1 MGNVQRILSLTLKVF
16 LLIFKQ
22 RPCSSVRIEQ
32 RFPKP
37 RVAGSSPARGTRVDA
52 RKTSGLCFMHPLLT
66 INDLHTY
73 FQSGGRLI
81 RAVEGISLKVQY
93 GETLGIVGESGCGK
107 TVTALSIMRLIPSPP
122 GKIIKGQ
129 IIYHPKGVDL
139 AELASDDKRL
149 REIRGKH
156 IAMIFQDP
164 MASLNPVYT
173 IGSQITETIKAH
185 QNLSRKEAR
194 ERALEMLEKVQI
206 SMPQHRMSE
215 YPHQLSGGMRQRV
228 MIAIALACKPNLLI
242 ADEPTSALDVT
253 TRAQILQLM
262 KELQRELG
270 MAIMLITHDLSVI
283 SEVADKVAVIYM
295 GKVVEYADAQTILSD
310 PRHPYTQG
318 LLRSTPMLGNKER
331 LTPIKGNLPDQDEEI
346 TGCKFSP
353 RCPKV
358 KEICKNKPPLEEV
371 ETGHLVRCW
380 LHLC

>member
-1 MGNVQRILSLTLKVF
+1 
-16 LLIFKQ
+16 
-22 RPCSSVRIEQ
+22 
-32 RFPKP
+32 
-37 RVAGSSPARGTRVDA
+37 
-52 RKTSGLCFMHPLLT
+52 MHPLLT

-173 IGSQITETIKAH
+173 IGSQLTETIKAH

-353 RCPKV
+353 RCPEV